1 MVDVIIPSVV
11 APANP
16 YEIFKNKF
24 ASTMAEKIKLFT
36 LVIYNKETF
45 FTTLYFIHNLHMG
58 P

>member
-1 MVDVIIPSVV
+1 MADAIVPSVV

-36 LVIYNKETF
+36 LVIYKKGHF
-45 FTTLYFIHNLHMG
+45 SQHFIFS
-58 P
+58 